1 MSNKKKKITELLKE
15 KCESDKKFID
25 ALYNDEYKKEIE
37 KRYKK
42 EFPIDKM
49 KEMMNEECLI
59 EIHKENKKRFKTH
72 LKGNPMALLFTLYI
86 LEDNIKKE
94 YAIPEPVADI
104 IRLIKNDDYSSEVF
118 NIDDYNKIS

>member
-1 MSNKKKKITELLKE
+1 MRKKKITEILKE

-25 ALYNDEYKKEIE
+25 TFYSDDMKKEIE
-37 KRYKK
+37 KRYRK

-49 KEMMNEECLI
+49 KEMMNEKCII
-59 EIHKENKKRFKTH
+59 ELDKENSFRCKTR
-72 LKGNPMALLFTLYI
+72 LKGNPLALLFTLYV

-104 IRLIKNDDYSSEVF
+104 IKLIKNDEYRTEVHDI
-118 NIDDYNKIS
+118 NDK